1 MNVLTISSDYI
12 IALPPKVRQSLHLRP
27 GQQLQVVLYDGRIE
41 LIPLVTIKEM
51 RGFLKGIDTPIERE
65 GDRV

>member
-1 MNVLTISSDYI
+1 MNVLTISSDYHI
-12 IALPPKVRQSLHLRP
+12 VLPPKVRQSLHLQP

>member
-27 GQQLQVVLYDGRIE
+27 GQQLWVVLYDGRIE